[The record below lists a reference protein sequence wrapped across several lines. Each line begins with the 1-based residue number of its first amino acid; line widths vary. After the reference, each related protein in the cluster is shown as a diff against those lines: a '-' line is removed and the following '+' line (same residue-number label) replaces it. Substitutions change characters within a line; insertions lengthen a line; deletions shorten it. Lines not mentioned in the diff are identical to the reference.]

1 MYINSENKTL
11 NSRNKKLKEFVV
23 KSEREKK
30 AYLSQFVKKYFKQ
43 QNEYSKLIK
52 EVELY
57 LNNKST
63 KEKLK
68 YLTEKF
74 QKDNKQK
81 ELLREEKRKKRLVKR
96 KRS

>member
-1 MYINSENKTL
+1 M
-11 NSRNKKLKEFVV
+11 
-23 KSEREKK
+23 
-30 AYLSQFVKKYFKQ
+30 
-43 QNEYSKLIK
+43 
-52 EVELY
+52 ELY